1 MNGKE
6 IPDSAKRAYRERL
19 KYLRRGQEAFQGK
32 EVSKAVQFYATY
44 LKALADYFGIPENH
58 LDPKFFD
65 LKQDKAELLLISQV
79 YWDLSKAY
87 DRSPGLQSECIRCL
101 AQFVKFTIGFKHQ
114 HINAQLLK
122 KYLRH
127 NSAVNQQA
135 FKSAFTKIQ
144 VDSKKCYIATYAF
157 GENHKIT
164 TSLRSFK
171 ANSLNHSNLGIN
183 LISTYYEYSPRVIE
197 YSESNPFI
205 GKVVLNL
212 ILKPL
217 IYALNFFVET
227 WRKICSKN

>member
-1 MNGKE
+1 MTGKE

-44 LKALADYFGIPENH
+44 LKALADYFGVPENH

-65 LKQDKAELLLISQV
+65 LQKDKAELLLVSQV

-135 FKSAFTKIQ
+135 FKGAFTKIQ

-157 GENHKIT
+157 GENHHIT
-164 TSLRSFK
+164 CSLRSFK
-171 ANSLNHSNLGIN
+171 ADYLNHYALGIKF
-183 LISTYYEYSPRVIE
+183 ISAYYHFSPRLVSF
-197 YSESNPFI
+197 SESNPLI
-205 GKVVLNL
+205 GKALLLVFRPVIFAVNL
-212 ILKPL
+212 
-217 IYALNFFVET
+217 FVNT
-227 WRKICSKN
+227 WRKICLKS